1 MGFSLVA
8 AFAVIAVSILT
19 ALEIFTGAVLPS
31 ITDTI
36 GSHDKMVERSIEKLH
51 TNINITTVTVS
62 ANNSNYDYNITVK
75 NIGSVSLKTSDFII
89 LINGTLQQFNC
100 STKYL
105 HPEKKVSFFIYNL
118 PGNGTKQLKVI
129 TNNGIS
135 AYYEYKV

>member
-8 AFAVIAVSILT
+8 AFAIIGVSILI
-19 ALEIFTGAVLPS
+19 ALEILTGGVLPS

-36 GSHDKMVERSIEKLH
+36 DSHDKMVERSIEKLH

-62 ANNSNYDYNITVK
+62 ANGSNYDYNITVK
-75 NIGSVSLKTSDFII
+75 NIGSVSLKSSDFTI
-89 LINGTLQQFNC
+89 LINGTLQQFNY

-105 HPEKKVSFFIYNL
+105 NPEKKVSFFIYNL

-135 AYYEYKV
+135 VYYEYKI